1 MPAFLSPEW
10 FDQAITHPAPSS
22 AHPLVIEQQVKDSPY
37 GSVSYLVVVN
47 GERAWLERSGCG
59 RIPDLTFTADYDTA
73 AAIAQGRLSAQRAL
87 MQGRLR
93 VKGSTKALLERP
105 VGRIDPIPAALRRDT
120 TF

>member
-10 FDQAITHPAPSS
+10 FDQAISQPEPPTEHQ
-22 AHPLVIEQQVKDSPY
+22 LVIEQQVRDSPY

-47 GERAWLERSGCG
+47 GERAWLERPGSG
-59 RIPDLTFTADYDTA
+59 RVPDLTFIVDYDTA
-73 AAIAQGRLSAQRAL
+73 AELAQGRLSSQRAL

-105 VGRIDPIPAALRRDT
+105 VGPLDPIPAALRQNT